1 MPLIQTGRSFR
12 IMGYDIPEYRSEPD
26 GPYKLKP
33 SGTVLGIEHAHNRG
47 HANEV
52 SSIQNYRAYNFFNAG
67 INLWME
73 DTSLACDAADAMKIS
88 AGVLQLRQL
97 RAQVF
102 PAVNAQIN
110 KCIAL

>member
-1 MPLIQTGRSFR
+1 MPLIQPGRSFR

-47 HANEV
+47 HA
-52 SSIQNYRAYNFFNAG
+52 
-67 INLWME
+67 
-73 DTSLACDAADAMKIS
+73 MKIS